1 MKHFKDKRIAVDIAQ
16 NGYEATKERYM
27 LNAVKKL
34 MLGTIGILAGMIVNS
49 LWIKSMIIAV
59 LAVIL
64 LGAMIPYVVMK
75 EYDTEFD
82 RKYKGKR

>member
-16 NGYEATKERYM
+16 NGNEAT
-27 LNAVKKL
+27 
-34 MLGTIGILAGMIVNS
+34 
-49 LWIKSMIIAV
+49 IKSMLIVV

-64 LGAMIPYVVMK
+64 LGAMIPFVVMK

>member
-16 NGYEATKERYM
+16 NGNEAT
-27 LNAVKKL
+27 
-34 MLGTIGILAGMIVNS
+34 
-49 LWIKSMIIAV
+49 IKSMLIAV

>member
-16 NGYEATKERYM
+16 NGNEAT
-27 LNAVKKL
+27 
-34 MLGTIGILAGMIVNS
+34 
-49 LWIKSMIIAV
+49 IKSMLIAV

-64 LGAMIPYVVMK
+64 LGAMIPFVVMK

>member
-1 MKHFKDKRIAVDIAQ
+1 MKHFKDKRIAADIAQ
-16 NGYEATKERYM
+16 NGNEAT
-27 LNAVKKL
+27 
-34 MLGTIGILAGMIVNS
+34 
-49 LWIKSMIIAV
+49 IKSMLIVV